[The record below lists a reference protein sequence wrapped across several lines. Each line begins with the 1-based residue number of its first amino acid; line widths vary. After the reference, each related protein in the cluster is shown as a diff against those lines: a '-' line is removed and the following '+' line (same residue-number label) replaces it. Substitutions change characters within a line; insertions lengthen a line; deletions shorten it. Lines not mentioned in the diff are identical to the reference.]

1 MYQRIPIGAILTTED
16 QLEEVST
23 DALPVVVVDRDGTPW
38 IVFQNEDGD
47 GFAITAECPDEGIP
61 AQLGFWGLCERGPLR
76 VVFNGDTS
84 PEAWGGRE
92 QHNEVR
98 A

>member
-1 MYQRIPIGAILTTED
+1 MYQRIPIGTVITTFEQVEELCGDIL
-16 QLEEVST
+16 S
-23 DALPVVVVDRDGTPW
+23 AVVIDRDGTPW

-47 GFAITAECPDEGIP
+47 DFAVTVPCPDEGIP
-61 AQLGFWGLCERGPLR
+61 GQLGFWGLCERGPLR

-84 PEAWGGRE
+84 PETWGGRE
-92 QHNEVR
+92 QHNEVT

>member
-1 MYQRIPIGAILTTED
+1 MYQRIPIGTLITTFD
-16 QLEEVST
+16 QVEELST
-23 DALPVVVVDRDGTPW
+23 DTLSVVVIDRDGTLW

-47 GFAITAECPDEGIP
+47 DFAITAECPDEGIP

-84 PEAWGGRE
+84 TEAWGGRE
-92 QHNEVR
+92 QHNEVKP
-98 A
+98 